1 MKIEMGVHTAEAQ
14 IENRCYSAALSQEE
28 RGRMSEKPHVSEQAQ
43 AAAEPQPSSRIQRTR
58 SLWDWLQLLLVPVI
72 LIAGL
77 LWLNL
82 QQDQTGVA
90 LGKQQRENEL
100 KIAQEQQQMMLVTN
114 YIDRIGDMLLHEKLL
129 HSATID
135 DVRVV
140 AQAETMTLLPQLD
153 GKRKGM
159 VVLFLMQTKL
169 INNDFR
175 VISLREADLRGA
187 QLHGA
192 DIRDTY
198 LLGADL
204 QGADLS
210 GSNLSYASLVF
221 TRLAGANLQGANLQ
235 GSELTN
241 GDLTGAN
248 LNSANL
254 KDAQGVKDDQLA
266 QAKSLTGAILPD
278 GSTHQ

>member
-1 MKIEMGVHTAEAQ
+1 
-14 IENRCYSAALSQEE
+14 
-28 RGRMSEKPHVSEQAQ
+28 MSEETQVSEQSQ
-43 AAAEPQPSSRIQRTR
+43 APTEPQQPARVRRTR

-77 LWLNL
+77 LWLNV
-82 QQDQTGVA
+82 QQDQTSVS
-90 LGKQQRENEL
+90 LGKQQRADAL
-100 KIAQEQQQMMLVTN
+100 KIAQEQQQMTLVTN
-114 YIDRIGDMLLHEKLL
+114 YMDRISDMLLHEKLL

-140 AQAETMTLLPQLD
+140 AQAETMTVLPQLD

-187 QLHGA
+187 QLHGV

-210 GSNLSYASLVF
+210 GSNLSFASLVF
-221 TRLAGANLQGANLQ
+221 AHLAGANMQGTNLQGA
-235 GSELTN
+235 ELSN

-248 LNSANL
+248 LNGANL

-266 QAKSLTGAILPD
+266 KAKSLTGAILPD

>member
-1 MKIEMGVHTAEAQ
+1 
-14 IENRCYSAALSQEE
+14 
-28 RGRMSEKPHVSEQAQ
+28 MSEKPHVSEQAQ
-43 AAAEPQPSSRIQRTR
+43 AAAEPQPPSRIRRTR
-58 SLWDWLQLLLVPVI
+58 SLWDWFQLLLVPAL

-82 QQDQTGVA
+82 QQDQTSIA
-90 LGKQQRENEL
+90 LGRQQRENEL

-114 YIDRIGDMLLHEKLL
+114 YIDRIADMLLHEKLL

>member
-1 MKIEMGVHTAEAQ
+1 
-14 IENRCYSAALSQEE
+14 
-28 RGRMSEKPHVSEQAQ
+28 MSEETQVSEQPQ
-43 AAAEPQPSSRIQRTR
+43 APTEPQLPVRARRTR

-77 LWLNL
+77 LWLNV
-82 QQDQTGVA
+82 QQDQISTT
-90 LGKQQRENEL
+90 LGKQQRADAL
-100 KIAQEQQQMMLVTN
+100 KIAQEQQQITLVTN
-114 YIDRIGDMLLHEKLL
+114 YMDRISDMLLHEKLL

-198 LLGADL
+198 LLGANL

-210 GSNLSYASLVF
+210 GSNLSFASLVF
-221 TRLAGANLQGANLQ
+221 ARLVGANLQGANLQ
-235 GSELTN
+235 GAELNN
-241 GDLTGAN
+241 GDLTEAN
-248 LNSANL
+248 LNGANL

-266 QAKSLTGAILPD
+266 KAKSLTGAILPD